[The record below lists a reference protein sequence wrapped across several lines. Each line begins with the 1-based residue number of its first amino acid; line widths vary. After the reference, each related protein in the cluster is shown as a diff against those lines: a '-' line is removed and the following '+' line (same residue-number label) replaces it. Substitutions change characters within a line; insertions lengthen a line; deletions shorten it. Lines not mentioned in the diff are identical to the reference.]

1 MALLRPRAA
10 VSLMALEFAG
20 YFVLGERCESEYAG
34 QVQTF
39 KVYWST
45 DAEPGR
51 NDKMHNRYCFH
62 EVM

>member
-1 MALLRPRAA
+1 
-10 VSLMALEFAG
+10 MALEFAG

-62 EVM
+62 EVI